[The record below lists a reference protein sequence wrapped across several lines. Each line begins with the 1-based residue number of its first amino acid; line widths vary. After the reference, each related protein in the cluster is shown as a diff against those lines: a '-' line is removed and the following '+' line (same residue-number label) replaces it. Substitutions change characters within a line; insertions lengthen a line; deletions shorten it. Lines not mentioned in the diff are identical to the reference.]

1 MIMHQI
7 KPHHSK
13 ENKVTEVLT
22 GVSAFL
28 FSTIPHQKLPY
39 YSQFADYFSLSN
51 QLIYIYLSNCKAF
64 TVR

>member
-51 QLIYIYLSNCKAF
+51 
-64 TVR
+64 